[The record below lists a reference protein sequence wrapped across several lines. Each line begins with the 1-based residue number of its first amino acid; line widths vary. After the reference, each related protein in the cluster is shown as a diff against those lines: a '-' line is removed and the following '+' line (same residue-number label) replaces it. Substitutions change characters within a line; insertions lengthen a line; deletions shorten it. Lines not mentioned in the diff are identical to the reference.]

1 MTAREFLEWS
11 LGGVFEYDLEDALFE
26 LGQYVG
32 KGGSYFVSFPDA
44 DVLDQD
50 GNPLEEN
57 LEEPA
62 GFQDYFESRD

>member
-1 MTAREFLEWS
+1 MTAREFLNWALE
-11 LGGVFEYDLEDALFE
+11 GDFDFEAALFE

-57 LEEPA
+57 TEEPA
-62 GFQDYFESRD
+62 GFQEHWENRA

>member
-1 MTAREFLEWS
+1 MTAREFLNWA
-11 LGGVFEYDLEDALFE
+11 LEGDFDQERALFE
-26 LGQYVG
+26 LGQYIG

-50 GNPLEEN
+50 GNPLEET

-62 GFQDYFESRD
+62 NFAEFFENRA